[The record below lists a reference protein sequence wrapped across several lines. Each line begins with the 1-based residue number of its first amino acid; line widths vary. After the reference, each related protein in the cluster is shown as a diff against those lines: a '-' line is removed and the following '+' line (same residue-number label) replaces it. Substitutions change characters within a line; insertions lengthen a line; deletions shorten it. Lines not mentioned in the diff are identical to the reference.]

1 MVGVD
6 CRATCPHSIM
16 DNCAAGNVN
25 VLYTAVTR
33 GMNIKKSRFKKHYLF
48 RKFYSTNIFHLSN
61 YFVELRL
68 ILKEKLTYSKTK
80 PNSITDEKAN
90 H

>member
-1 MVGVD
+1 MLNNHD
-6 CRATCPHSIM
+6 
-16 DNCAAGNVN
+16 
-25 VLYTAVTR
+25 L
-33 GMNIKKSRFKKHYLF
+33 KKHYLF

-61 YFVELRL
+61 NFVELRL